1 MIKFESKIL
10 QEIPGREYLVSMLR
24 SADNVIVEFTKKD
37 GTQRVMECT
46 LHQTF
51 IPEDKKPKSANISDE
66 IPVSPSTLD
75 AIRVFDLEKLEWRSF
90 RWDSVTHF
98 SINV

>member
-1 MIKFESKIL
+1 MGMIKFESKIL
-10 QEIPGREYLVSMLR
+10 QEIQGREYLVSMLR
-24 SADNVIVEFTKKD
+24 SAEDVVVEFTKKD
-37 GTQRVMECT
+37 GTPRVMECT
-46 LHQTF
+46 LDQTY
-51 IPEDKKPKSANISDE
+51 IPEDKKPKSSDDVP
-66 IPVSPSTLD
+66 ICPSTLD